1 MLEFGKILGWLA
13 VVGYSIA
20 LLSFFCKYI
29 NKKYINKLPI
39 EKRQIAVTYRFVMKY
54 VLKFHKIAGI
64 IASISIAFHFYL
76 MYNNYG
82 LSLPGLTSAIVM
94 WTVFGLGIYGYAI
107 NKNLRGSWVK
117 FHRILAFILVL
128 LIIFHVLFKRAFLL
142 Y

>member
-1 MLEFGKILGWLA
+1 LIEFGKFLGWVA

-20 LLSFFCKYI
+20 LLGFFCKYI
-29 NKKYINKLPI
+29 NKKYINKLPK
-39 EKRQIAVTYRFVMKY
+39 EKKQIAVNYRFVMKY
-54 VLKFHKIAGI
+54 VLKYHKIAGI
-64 IASISIAFHFYL
+64 IASISIAVHFYL

-82 LSLPGLTSAIVM
+82 LSLSGLTSAIVM

-117 FHRILAFILVL
+117 FHRMLAFILVL